1 MRAYAN
7 TQAVAE
13 RQSLLALGRDEKTS
27 ARTLASIQETYSGLE
42 ESKAKL
48 EAEIGDVDEKKG
60 EVI

>member
-13 RQSLLALGRDEKTS
+13 RQSLQALGRDEKTS